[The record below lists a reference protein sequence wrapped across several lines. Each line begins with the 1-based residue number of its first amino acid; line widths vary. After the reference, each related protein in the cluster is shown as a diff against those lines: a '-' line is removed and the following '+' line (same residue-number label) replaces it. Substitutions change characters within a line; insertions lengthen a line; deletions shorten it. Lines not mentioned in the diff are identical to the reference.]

1 MTTYQWLSIILVL
14 LGGMWKMN
22 QTLTKIEIAL
32 SGKVGY
38 GDCSDR
44 QEKCPCHKEIERI
57 KKDIE
62 KLHPRKQE
70 E

>member
-1 MTTYQWLSIILVL
+1 MTTYQWLSIVLVL

-22 QTLTKIEIAL
+22 QTLTEIKIAL
-32 SGKVGY
+32 SGKVSY

-70 E
+70 D